1 VKKAQ
6 FRVDRPD
13 YAERAITEAIVN
25 ALIHRD
31 YILLGSEIHI
41 DMFDDRLEIQSPG
54 GMYDGRPIQDRDIHT
69 IVSVR
74 RNPVIADL
82 FHRMKFMERRGSGLT
97 KIISET
103 EKLPGYDSSM
113 KPEFYSTPSDFRV
126 VLKNVNYF
134 SVTATAQ
141 VTAHD
146 NALVTAHD
154 ERMNILVN
162 FCSIPRSRE
171 EMQAQIGIE
180 HREYFRKTFLKPLL
194 KAGRLQMT
202 IPDKPKSRNQKYVA
216 VQLTDFQ

>member
-1 VKKAQ
+1 
-6 FRVDRPD
+6 
-13 YAERAITEAIVN
+13 
-25 ALIHRD
+25 
-31 YILLGSEIHI
+31 
-41 DMFDDRLEIQSPG
+41 
-54 GMYDGRPIQDRDIHT
+54 
-69 IVSVR
+69 
-74 RNPVIADL
+74 
-82 FHRMKFMERRGSGLT
+82 MKFMERRGSGLT

-126 VLKNVNYF
+126 VLKKVNYF

-141 VTAHD
+141 VSAHD

-202 IPDKPKSRNQKYVA
+202 IPDKPNSRNQKYIA
-216 VQLTDFQ
+216 V